1 MKKLLMILFI
11 FLMSIFSYADKP
23 ADEIMNDLR
32 EKDQVKM
39 RQQEE
44 VKKQKQAEQAK
55 IEKEAEKL
63 MEKKRWELTSEP
75 LVAKFGRAENK
86 GEATKKAMEVAKNRM
101 AFENEED
108 KERFAGFY
116 NESNIGFEQISSER
130 EKILEE
136 RAKLQKQLRDLDEL
150 ERKVRN

>member
-1 MKKLLMILFI
+1 
-11 FLMSIFSYADKP
+11 
-23 ADEIMNDLR
+23 
-32 EKDQVKM
+32 
-39 RQQEE
+39 
-44 VKKQKQAEQAK
+44 
-55 IEKEAEKL
+55 
-63 MEKKRWELTSEP
+63 
-75 LVAKFGRAENK
+75 
-86 GEATKKAMEVAKNRM
+86 M
-101 AFENEED
+101 ALKNEED

>member
-1 MKKLLMILFI
+1 
-11 FLMSIFSYADKP
+11 
-23 ADEIMNDLR
+23 
-32 EKDQVKM
+32 
-39 RQQEE
+39 
-44 VKKQKQAEQAK
+44 
-55 IEKEAEKL
+55 
-63 MEKKRWELTSEP
+63 
-75 LVAKFGRAENK
+75 
-86 GEATKKAMEVAKNRM
+86 MEVAKNRM

-108 KERFAGFY
+108 KERFARFY